1 MNNKYISFNENLMQ
15 GLNPTVSVFKQEAVT
30 TAVTDQK
37 TYDGNGFLTVQ
48 VSLARGAYP
57 VKGADVVVS
66 GSAGEPEFSVDLTTD
81 QSGRT
86 QRVTLPAPRSS
97 YSQTPDNGFRPYGI
111 YDVKVSLPGYYTENA
126 LNVQIFDQVESIQ
139 PISLRPISQNDVPRE
154 EIFVD
159 EGLPNYP
166 LG

>member
-1 MNNKYISFNENLMQ
+1 MNNKYIAFNENLMQ
-15 GLNPTVSVFKQEAVT
+15 KINPVSSDFMEEAVL

-57 VKGADVVVS
+57 VKGADVVIS
-66 GSAGEPEFSVDLTTD
+66 GASGEPEFLINLTTD

-86 QRVTLPAPRSS
+86 QRVTLPAPKAS
-97 YSQTPDNGFRPYGI
+97 YSQTPNNGFRPYGI

-154 EIFVD
+154 EIFVN
-159 EGLPNYP
+159 ESLPNYP